1 MSDVLIKTKEKFKKN
16 SNILIPLAGLLVV
29 ILVFAIL
36 TGGQTLSDRN
46 IRNVINQSVITAIA
60 ATGGIFLFSLG
71 MLDISIGAICSVSA
85 IVAVRVATPLD
96 YNVFVMLIV
105 AILVA
110 IVLSLINGTF
120 IAIFKL
126 PSFIVTLTMMNLL
139 AALAVLLVGDAANL
153 YIPFAVVGGLDT
165 IAVKLFALVFML
177 AVGVFVF
184 NYTRVGRENKIIGG
198 NKLNAELSGINSF
211 RNILI
216 SFAISGLSIGIA
228 AMLTIIRTGAVGSTT
243 GASLGFDV
251 IVCVVLG
258 GMPISGGA
266 KSRISAGV
274 IGAFTITVLNNGLIV
289 AGVSISNVQMVR
301 GIIFLGIV
309 TLLSLKGR
317 PKHLI

>member
-1 MSDVLIKTKEKFKKN
+1 MSDVLIKTKEKLRKN
-16 SNILIPLAGLLVV
+16 SNVLIPLAGLLTV
-29 ILVFAIL
+29 ILVFAII

-71 MLDISIGAICSVSA
+71 MLDISIGAICSVAA

-96 YNVFVMLIV
+96 YNVFVML
-105 AILVA
+105 LVA
-110 IVLSLINGTF
+110 IVVAVVLSLINGTF

-139 AALAVLLVGDAANL
+139 AALAVLLVGDSANL
-153 YIPFAVVGGLDT
+153 YIPFSVVGGLDT
-165 IAVKLFALVFML
+165 IGVKLFALVFMF
-177 AVGVFVF
+177 AVGLFVF
-184 NYTRVGRENKIIGG
+184 NYTRIGRENKIIGG
-198 NKLNAELSGINSF
+198 NKLNADLSGINSF

-228 AMLTIIRTGAVGSTT
+228 AMLTIIRTGSVGATTGST
-243 GASLGFDV
+243 LGFDV

-258 GMPISGGA
+258 GMPISGGS
-266 KSRISAGV
+266 KSRISAGI

-289 AGVSISNVQMVR
+289 AGVSISNVQLVR
-301 GIIFLGIV
+301 GIVFLGIV
-309 TLLSLKGR
+309 ALLSLKGR